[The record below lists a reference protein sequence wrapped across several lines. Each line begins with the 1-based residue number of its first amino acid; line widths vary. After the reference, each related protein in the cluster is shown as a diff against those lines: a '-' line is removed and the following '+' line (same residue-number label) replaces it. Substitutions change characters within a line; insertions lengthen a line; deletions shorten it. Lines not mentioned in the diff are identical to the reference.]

1 MLTLNEPKLISGN
14 ANKNLAKDFAVSVFP
29 IPVDPKNIK
38 VPKGLDGSLKPALER
53 IIVFE
58 IADKT

>member
-1 MLTLNEPKLISGN
+1 M
-14 ANKNLAKDFAVSVFP
+14 
-29 IPVDPKNIK
+29 K

-58 IADKT
+58 IADKTWSWPTIDFLVHSHFK